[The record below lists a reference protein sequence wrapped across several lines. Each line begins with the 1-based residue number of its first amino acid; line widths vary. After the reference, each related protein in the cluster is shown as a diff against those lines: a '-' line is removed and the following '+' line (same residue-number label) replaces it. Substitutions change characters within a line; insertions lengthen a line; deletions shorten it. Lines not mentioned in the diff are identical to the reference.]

1 MTIKASAS
9 PNPPLKFSEI
19 EAEFGAQSPR
29 SLGAYRHTQTV
40 DGLVF
45 NGIDSGIPFGTS
57 NTDTIRFSD
66 FYGKSLN
73 IVVDCFSGGTEFRIN
88 AKSKYNNNDI
98 VIINP
103 TTVSKKQNGAK
114 ITIRV
119 NKKFGSNKNS
129 VNHCALRT
137 GTWSNPAAIIV
148 DLGSNAKVYGAGGD
162 GGEGADGVGANNVG
176 ENGDKGGDGTSGLG
190 IQHQGTIVNVR
201 SGAILRR
208 GYGGGGGGGGGRETS
223 KNDRRAGGGGGGG
236 GRGIPAGNG
245 GRGGVPQA
253 GAGRGGDPPAANG
266 KAGGN
271 ASRIAHA
278 DGGDGGD
285 NDDQAFGGK
294 GGDGGDPSNTQTKGG
309 DSSLNDG
316 TTTVGAAFGNNGY
329 AIRKSGNNITYS
341 FSGNAVIGAV
351 DPQSVGGATG
361 VFQGT

>member
-9 PNPPLKFSEI
+9 PNPPLSFSEI

-45 NGIDSGIPFGTS
+45 NGIDTGIPSSGT
-57 NTDTIRFSD
+57 IKFSD

-88 AKSKYNNNDI
+88 ARSNKWNNNDI

-103 TTVSKKQNGAK
+103 TTVSKKQNGTK

-119 NKKFGSNKNS
+119 NKKFGSNKDS

-137 GTWSNPAAIIV
+137 GQWSNPAAIIV
-148 DLGSNAKVYGAGGD
+148 DLGGNAKVYGSGGD

-176 ENGDKGGDGTSGLG
+176 ENGDDGGDGTSGLG

-208 GYGGGGGGGGGRETS
+208 GYGGGGGGAGGRETS
-223 KNDRRAGGGGGGG
+223 KVDRRAGGGGGGG
-236 GRGIPAGNG
+236 GAGFPAGLAG
-245 GRGGVPQA
+245 EGGVPQA
-253 GAGRGGDPPAANG
+253 GSN
-266 KAGGN
+266 KAGG
-271 ASRIAHA
+271 AGKDGSIATETTGGA
-278 DGGDGGD
+278 GGDGGD
-285 NDDQAFGGK
+285 NADQAFGAK
-294 GGDGGDPSNTQTKGG
+294 GGDGGQNGKAPEAGGVSPGIENQVNKTPKDNYSSNP
-309 DSSLNDG
+309 
-316 TTTVGAAFGNNGY
+316 GAAGINGA
-329 AIRKSGNNITYS
+329 AIRKASGVS
-341 FSGNAVIGAV
+341 FSFGINNGTIEG
-351 DPQSVGGATG
+351 STTATG
-361 VFQGT
+361 VS

>member
-45 NGIDSGIPFGTS
+45 DGIDSGIPSSGT
-57 NTDTIRFSD
+57 IKFSD

-73 IVVDCFSGGTEFRIN
+73 IVVDCFSGDTEFRIN
-88 AKSKYNNNDI
+88 AKTNKYNNNDI

-208 GYGGGGGGGGGRETS
+208 GYGGGGGGAGGRETS

-236 GRGIPAGNG
+236 GAGFPAGIAG
-245 GRGGVPQA
+245 AGGVPQA
-253 GAGRGGDPPAANG
+253 GTN
-266 KAGGN
+266 KAGGAGSAGAN
-271 ASRIAHA
+271 ATETT
-278 DGGDGGD
+278 GGVGGNGGD
-285 NDDQAFGGK
+285 NQDQAFGAK
-294 GGDGGDPSNTQTKGG
+294 GGDGGQNGKLSQKGG
-309 DSSLNDG
+309 NSPGIENQTNKTPPDNYSSLP
-316 TTTVGAAFGNNGY
+316 GARGINGA
-329 AIRKSGNNITYS
+329 AIRKTSGIS
-341 FSGNAVIGAV
+341 FSFGINNGTIEG
-351 DPQSVGGATG
+351 STTATG
-361 VFQGT
+361 VS